1 MNRKQRR
8 SAARHGQA
16 NKDAPGRQPV
26 PAQPASGGV
35 SAALMGLSQGAGAA
49 RKLFEH
55 AKSLHGTG
63 QLEQAIANYRKS
75 IELGPGNLEAR
86 QMLGQALAAA
96 GRMDA
101 AALELETVIAR
112 QPGNKTARQLLNNIY
127 AQLIPNWHFLMIAD
141 EARNAAYDRAIGHAV
156 KPGDLVL
163 EIGTGSGL
171 LSMMAARAGAERIVT
186 CEMVGLIARAAKEI
200 IERNAFSERVTVLHK
215 MSTKLQVGVDL
226 PRRAD
231 VLISEI
237 LDTGLLGE
245 GVIDSIE
252 HARKHLISPA
262 ARCIPQAATIRGFL
276 VECPLHWRAKR
287 MSDISGFDLS
297 PFAKLNPYKMMAVTL
312 DDDHFNQLSEI
323 VDIFRFDFTSSLPRK
338 RSEQRRIE
346 IRKSGVCHGMCYW
359 FDLHLDQTVTL
370 RRGPGKTGDHWRNVL
385 FFFDE
390 AVPVGA
396 GTWLD
401 LTAHHDMSSLWFDP
415 AWRR

>member
-1 MNRKQRR
+1 
-8 SAARHGQA
+8 
-16 NKDAPGRQPV
+16 
-26 PAQPASGGV
+26 
-35 SAALMGLSQGAGAA
+35 MGLSQTANAA

-55 AKSLHGTG
+55 AKLLHGAG
-63 QLEQAIANYRKS
+63 QLDQAIVNYRKS
-75 IELGPGNLEAR
+75 IELGPRNLEAR
-86 QMLGQALAAA
+86 QMLGQALAAV

-101 AALELETVIAR
+101 AALELEAVISL
-112 QPGNKTARQLLNNIY
+112 QPGNKIARQLLNKIY

-186 CEMVGLIARAAKEI
+186 CEMVGIIARTAKEV
-200 IERNAFSERVTVLHK
+200 IERNAFSERITVLHK
-215 MSTKLQVGVDL
+215 MSTKLEVGVDL

-231 VLISEI
+231 VFISEI
-237 LDTGLLGE
+237 LDAGLLGE

-252 HARKHLISPA
+252 HARQHLIRSD

-287 MSDISGFDLS
+287 MSDVSGLDLS
-297 PFAKLNPYKMMAVTL
+297 AFAKLNPYKMMAVTL
-312 DDDHFNQLSEI
+312 DDVNFNPLSEI
-323 VDIFRFDFTSSLPRK
+323 VDIFRFDFTSSVPRK
-338 RSEQRRIE
+338 RSEQRLIE
-346 IRKSGVCHGMCYW
+346 VRKSGVCHGMCYW
-359 FDLHLDQTVTL
+359 FDLHLDEIVTL
-370 RRGPGKTGDHWRNVL
+370 QRGPGRSGDHWRNVL

-390 AVPVGA
+390 AVPVGP
-396 GTWLD
+396 GTSVD